1 MGYELI
7 IENGRV
13 VTPDGEK
20 NWDIGIK
27 NGKIAALSAPGM
39 LSDSERKIDAS
50 GKYIFP
56 GGIDVHVHMDDLGA
70 EDLEDW
76 RHGSFAAAAGGITT
90 VADMPIDC
98 VPSTVSSEA
107 VRRKL
112 DRIRGNAYTDYLLWG
127 GLTTD
132 NLRDVEGML
141 KEGIAGL
148 KSFLVDSGAED
159 FVRTSDAVLLE
170 AMYKASEKGF
180 PIIIH
185 AENEEMNRY
194 YTEKYGKNNNWA
206 DLSRMHPEAG
216 ELEAVSKCL
225 LFSELTG
232 ARVHIAH
239 LSSSKSVR
247 LVAKARKKGVRVSC
261 ETCPHYLVFSEKDYE
276 EKKAL
281 LKCAPPVRDEENRKK
296 LWEELKHGDI
306 DMISSDH
313 SPNYVSGNDSVC
325 QAWAG
330 ISGIQNTLSVL
341 YSEGFCRG
349 RLSLGRIAGVFA
361 LNGAKLLGIDK
372 QKGSIEIGKD
382 ADLVLLNPQKET
394 IFDRSL
400 MRTRIKSSVYQ
411 DFHFRG
417 RIEQTF
423 LRGVRVESKEPGG
436 RYICR

>member
-1 MGYELI
+1 MNYELI

-27 NGKIAALSAPGM
+27 NGKIAALAAPGM
-39 LSDSERKIDAS
+39 LGSSERKIDAS

-70 EDLEDW
+70 EALEDW
-76 RHGSFAAAAGGITT
+76 RHGSLAAAAGGITT

-107 VRRKL
+107 VKKKL

-132 NLRDVEGML
+132 NLSDIEGMIG
-141 KEGIAGL
+141 EGVAGL

-170 AMYKASEKGF
+170 AMYKAAEQGF
-180 PIIIH
+180 PIIVH
-185 AENEEMNRY
+185 AENEEINRY
-194 YTEKYGKNNNWA
+194 YTEKYGKNNNWK
-206 DLSRMHPEAG
+206 DLSRMHPQAG
-216 ELEAVSKCL
+216 EMEAVSKCL
-225 LFSELTG
+225 LFAGLTG
-232 ARVHIAH
+232 ARVHLAH
-239 LSSSKSVR
+239 LSSSKSIE
-247 LVAKARKKGVRVSC
+247 LVTEARKKGVRVSC
-261 ETCPHYLVFSEKDYE
+261 ETCPHYLVFSEEDYK

-296 LWEELKHGDI
+296 LWEELKQGNI

-313 SPNYVSGNDSVC
+313 SPNFVSEQESIC
-325 QAWAG
+325 QVWAG
-330 ISGIQNTLSVL
+330 ISGIQNTLPVL

-349 RLSLGRIAGVFA
+349 KLSLGRIAEVFS
-361 LNGAKLLGIDK
+361 LNAAKLLGIEK

-382 ADLVLLNPQKET
+382 ADLVLLNPKKEI
-394 IFDRSL
+394 IFDRSQL
-400 MRTRIKSSVYQ
+400 RTKIKSSVYQ
-411 DFHFRG
+411 DFHFQG

-423 LRGVRVESKEPGG
+423 LRGVRVESKEPKG